1 LQPFGQ
7 VPVVEEADL
16 KLFGNKA
23 KHQKMKMFLALA
35 IYVTPFLMLFLI

>member
-7 VPVVEEADL
+7 VPAVEDGDFR
-16 KLFGNKA
+16 LFGKKL

-35 IYVTPFLMLFLI
+35 ISVTPFLMLFQI